1 MIHKFK
7 TRCRKITH
15 ETQRNMMT
23 IMREAEKYFSEGF
36 RMGRYGKAAG
46 AWHLSSEDMEHG
58 SRTLLNA
65 MEWVAMHKRCSEEE
79 AAKIVMLEVTRAGC
93 RCGIDQYNKEEKKDL
108 WSSEESAECDR
119 RFTLAEQAFE
129 TYWND
134 KTYDIKEE

>member
-36 RMGRYGKAAG
+36 RMGRYGKAES
-46 AWHLSSEDMEHG
+46 AWHFEQEDTEYG
-58 SRTLLNA
+58 SRVLLDA
-65 MEWVAMHKRCSEEE
+65 MNYIALHKRCSEEE
-79 AAKIVMLEVTRAGC
+79 AAKYLMLEMTRAGC

-108 WSSEESAECDR
+108 WSSEETAECNR
-119 RFTLAEQAFE
+119 RFALAEQAFE